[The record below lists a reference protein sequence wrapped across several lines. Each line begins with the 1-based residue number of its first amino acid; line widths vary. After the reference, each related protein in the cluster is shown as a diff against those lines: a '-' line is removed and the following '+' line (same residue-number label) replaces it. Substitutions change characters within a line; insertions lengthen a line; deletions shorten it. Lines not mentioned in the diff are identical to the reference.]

1 MNVTDR
7 RTPDETRVR
16 IMEVAW
22 DLFRQLGA
30 RVTIA
35 DVAEK
40 LGMSSANVY
49 RFFPSK
55 QALCEAV
62 CAGQLGAMSA
72 AARDIASAEAPAAE
86 RIRAILITLHRAMRD
101 QMLNEARV
109 HEIVDVA
116 IRERWAPIDAYEME
130 MAGVIGGLVAE
141 GQANGEFAPG
151 DPLELG
157 LLTLCACSG
166 IHHPL
171 LIAIYDRPDSPCQ
184 PEQIVEFALRALA
197 KRENGEGVEHAA
209 DS

>member
-1 MNVTDR
+1 
-7 RTPDETRVR
+7 
-16 IMEVAW
+16 MEVAW

-62 CAGQLGAMSA
+62 CAAQLAALTA
-72 AARDIASAEAPAAE
+72 AAREMASADAPAAE

-116 IRERWAPIDAYEME
+116 IREYWAPIKAYEME
-130 MAGVIGGLVAE
+130 LTEIVGGVVAE
-141 GQANGEFAPG
+141 GQALGEFGPG
-151 DPLELG
+151 DPGELAM
-157 LLTLCACSG
+157 LTLCACIG

-171 LIAIYDRPDSPCQ
+171 LIEAIDRKGIAMA
-184 PEQIVEFALRALA
+184 PEQNVDFALRALA
-197 KRENGEGVEHAA
+197 K
-209 DS
+209 S

>member
-171 LIAIYDRPDSPCQ
+171 LIALYDRPDSPCK
-184 PEQIVEFALRALA
+184 PEQVVGFALRGLA
-197 KRENGEGVEHAA
+197 KRQ
-209 DS
+209 D